1 MISMDNKPLVSV
13 VIPTYNAANTIAQSI
28 DSVFAQ
34 EVPLEIIVVDDGSS
48 DHLLKVIKPYGSKIK
63 YTKNKTNSGV
73 AASRNNGVNVAQGE
87 YIAFLDADDWWEKGK
102 LRKQLELME
111 NTHAVMSTTARE
123 LVNASGQSLNRIIQ
137 VPSQITYRDLLKSNV
152 INCSSVVVRRD
163 VILNYPMEKDDL
175 HEDYLTWLR
184 ILKDGHKVVGL
195 NEPLLKYR
203 YTVTSKS
210 GNKFKSAKMHYNVYR
225 ELGIH
230 PLKSTFYFF
239 HYAFSGLKKY
249 IGLKGDQN
257 EKN

>member
-1 MISMDNKPLVSV
+1 MSNQPLVSV
-13 VIPTYNAANTIAQSI
+13 VIPAYNAAKTIAQTIQSI
-28 DSVFAQ
+28 LIQD
-34 EVPLEIIVVDDGSS
+34 VPLEILVIDDGSK
-48 DHLLKVIKPYGSKIK
+48 DNLLEVLDQFGDKVQYH
-63 YTKNKTNSGV
+63 KNERNSGV
-73 AASRNNGVNVAQGE
+73 AKSRNNGVALAKGR
-87 YIAFLDADDWWEKGK
+87 YIAFLDADDWWEGNK
-102 LRKQLELME
+102 LKRQIEHLESS
-111 NTHAVMSTTARE
+111 NAVMSSTARE
-123 LVNASGQSLNRIIQ
+123 LVDEFGHSLNRIIP
-137 VPSQITYRDLLKSNV
+137 VPGVITYEGLLRTNS

-184 ILKDGHKVVGL
+184 ILKDGHNVVGL

-230 PLKSTFYFF
+230 PLKSMFYFF